1 MLDLKSVEEE
11 YEKLSKKIF
20 PELTLAMLH
29 GKMKP
34 KEKESIMRDF
44 KEKKYDMLVATSIIE
59 VGVDVP
65 NVSIMII
72 EGADRFGL
80 AQLYQFRGRIGRGE
94 HQSYCFLM
102 TETKGDKANA
112 RLRAIL
118 KAKNGFELAEEDLK
132 LRGPGEFFGEV
143 QSGFSDATLEAL
155 RDPELVKTSREAAAG
170 ILSHDPRLARNPLL
184 ETRLAAFEKTLHRE

>member
-1 MLDLKSVEEE
+1 VEEE
-11 YEKLSKKIF
+11 YEKLSTKIF
-20 PELTLAMLH
+20 PEFKIAMLH

-34 KEKESIMRDF
+34 KEKETVMRDF
-44 KEKKYDMLVATSIIE
+44 KEGKIDMLVATSVIE

-65 NVSIMII
+65 NAAIMII

-94 HQSYCFLM
+94 YQSYCFLM
-102 TETKGDKANA
+102 TEMKGEKAKA

-155 RDPELVKTSREAAAG
+155 RDPALVKTSREAAAETVRT
-170 ILSHDPRLARNPLL
+170 DPTFKNHLQLKI
-184 ETRLAAFEKTLHRE
+184 RLAAFTKNLHRE

>member
-1 MLDLKSVEEE
+1 
-11 YEKLSKKIF
+11 
-20 PELTLAMLH
+20 
-29 GKMKP
+29 
-34 KEKESIMRDF
+34 
-44 KEKKYDMLVATSIIE
+44 MLVATSIIE

-65 NVSIMII
+65 NASIMII

-102 TETKGDKANA
+102 TETKGEKAKA

-118 KAKNGFELAEEDLK
+118 TAKNGFELAEEDLK
-132 LRGPGEFFGEV
+132 LRGPGEFFGEA

-155 RDPELVKTSREAAAG
+155 RDPELVKTSREAASET
-170 ILSHDPRLARNPLL
+170 LRHDPKLTRTPTLKARI
-184 ETRLAAFEKTLHRE
+184 TAFEKKLHQE

>member
-1 MLDLKSVEEE
+1 MLELESVEEE
-11 YEKLSKKIF
+11 YEKLGKKIF
-20 PELTLAMLH
+20 PELKLAMLH

-65 NVSIMII
+65 NASIMII

-102 TETKGDKANA
+102 TETKATKRRRACRRSSA
-112 RLRAIL
+112 RRTGSNSP
-118 KAKNGFELAEEDLK
+118 KKTSK

-155 RDPELVKTSREAAAG
+155 RDPELVKISREAAAAF
-170 ILSHDPRLARNPLL
+170 SNTTRNSRSAPLKHGS
-184 ETRLAAFEKTLHRE
+184 RHSKKLHRE